1 MVARLIMGILLW
13 GEHILP
19 RTNLLH
25 QSLIPVL
32 PVRGMAKR
40 KGHSTEKG
48 KNFCERNRFLGGC
61 FQRKEPYRREQK
73 KPKGKRCRDPCK
85 DGACRPSK

>member
-1 MVARLIMGILLW
+1 MVARLIMGFLLL

-25 QSLIPVL
+25 QSLNQA
-32 PVRGMAKR
+32 RGMAKR

-48 KNFCERNRFLGGC
+48 KKICERNRFLGGC
-61 FQRKEPYRREQK
+61 FQRSEPYRREQK

-85 DGACRPSK
+85 DGACRPCK